1 MCTKTPFGIHENVEP
16 RFDIVAGNYDE
27 RACYYCG
34 TRCK

>member
-1 MCTKTPFGIHENVEP
+1 MKTPFGIGHENVEL

-34 TRCK
+34 PRCK

>member
-1 MCTKTPFGIHENVEP
+1 MCISSLENVEP